1 MGYSNSRSDYI
12 KKLNQMRSNYQNNGN
27 SMINTMDDSTQVG
40 EEMSAMAYLNTPI
53 EVPENNNIST
63 KKRDNN
69 FLGNTQRIYD
79 TIDEFGMNIQYGI
92 GGFID
97 GIGDA
102 LIGLA
107 GGIGKVFG
115 ADTSWAEEAMKYD
128 WKSPLIESMN
138 SFNANKILSGDV
150 FKKDYWNQYS
160 NIFENGQA
168 QNIRNQR
175 HANSFTGGMSDDAY
189 NIYQSVGEGIGYVLP
204 SIGLAIVTGGG
215 STSVQAAQL
224 ARGAAM
230 AATITSA
237 GGSGMTE
244 ALNDGA
250 NYGQAMASG
259 LINAAIEGGTELV
272 SFGIGKAVSKL
283 TGKVLSFGTRIN
295 AAQFDEIIKKA
306 SVKELGSAFIEEGL
320 EEAASELLSPF
331 AKTPY
336 KGTEAFEE
344 YNNPQLYKDTLTS
357 FVSGGVAGAIAGG
370 IQATSNKARYTNK
383 GIDCANDYI
392 SIIQLHEQATNEAK
406 KGSKA
411 NQELIANIESQLG
424 DKIKSYVNNMNSLKV
439 ENPKAFDNVIKLLQN
454 PFAEP
459 SMLENNFNKDTYES
473 LAREVSNDMSNMKK
487 GNPTRIVFGTEE
499 YFDELNNK
507 NSQELNTELKNRAFF
522 VREDGT
528 NIITIDP
535 RYKSDFYEI
544 VSHEAISH
552 GLLDDTQ
559 GFNYLENYIEN
570 DSKLKNEYHNFDNEL
585 KELYGDDENTL
596 RSERMARFLE
606 KYIKNHNDLQDV
618 IGTKSN
624 TFKDKLKSLFTNIK
638 NYLDPKRD
646 SKLLHQISKVLNS
659 FYKENGIVNNE
670 KIKYT
675 KIEKKGEYSDEF
687 RRIQEE
693 SRRELNSSS
702 WQERS
707 SKNNETLRRRLSD
720 NFKRRLENRGY
731 NSSSSNA
738 IILKSNKNTEFRMYE
753 NIDGDLFHDCF
764 EIDRTYL
771 NNGELV
777 DLHNNYGDCT
787 CYLSDDGLSGFA
799 ITKNGDLV
807 SVFNLNESKK
817 GFLSAISSIVKD
829 KAKTLDCY
837 ISPNQNLQGMYQRFF
852 DFKTTSIMD
861 YNMDFDHDDIAK
873 NHSSPQVAFMVN
885 SIKEVETRHF
895 NKNQYDEAKA
905 YQESFVNRKEIKSSR
920 IKVSGVQA
928 AKDYAQH
935 MQEKVLNMKTTKDV
949 YDMMVEGISSSF
961 DVDID
966 IKNKSDLSEITTIA
980 FNKLLNKPKELR
992 SELSKAIDTVLNSE
1006 INYHIEEGVNGIAST
1021 VNTTLEEHLKAI
1033 GYDIKQFKEDSVS
1046 LFEEVLK
1053 DNSNDSKV
1061 ARLTNYFKGRIAG
1074 LIDKIKYHKS
1084 NSYYTIQSFRKISQ
1098 INEKL
1103 KKHTLPNVANKVG
1116 DIHYAELNYYK
1127 GLTKGI
1133 SVTKS
1138 NQGISPKS
1146 IDHIINNFSS
1156 YTEDNISKFKW
1167 ITFNPAIKE
1176 NVDFLRSKQ
1185 IDGKFPNRALTF
1197 EENKAVLDILSFVS
1211 RDMNSL
1217 IKEESIARHKKV
1229 EKADAEV
1236 KVLHSLYYDKNKSNV
1251 IQREID
1257 LASSVDTIIARYF
1270 GSNSDTYKILY
1281 TDVMDAYNNQLLKQW
1296 EYLGEFEKFQKEYDI
1311 KPSEL
1316 AKEYS
1321 FKGEE
1326 ISMDTLL
1333 DMYCQTQTSIGLQ
1346 TLQDGGYNYVNK
1358 NGKGKHLK
1366 LTAQDIS
1373 TLHDLIPDKFKKFA
1387 DKILIDLYN
1396 GSLKKYKANVDKR
1409 IRGFEDVIQD
1419 DFYYPTNKAETT
1431 SFTSDSVNDYQ
1442 NIDVSKVSLN
1452 QERKNITSKPLKG
1465 MSFVGRYKAYTNG
1478 LTKYGEMYESLKTFD
1493 SLMNQYTLL
1502 DNGRSAPRSSIMFEI
1517 NENFSKYLN
1526 YLRMQIA
1533 GESITKDKLK
1543 LVNEGKMFSNL
1554 VSTTLYGNLS
1564 VVLKQTGSI
1573 PTIMMEVKFSSWV
1586 KGLVGAFGK
1595 LANYKETKANIKLQ
1609 SGLLAQRWGDM
1620 DIIKSKTLTNNL
1632 GKVAKFFGVPMEAM
1646 DEAVVV
1652 MFGYTTAQYEA
1663 EALGF
1668 GKIGTESNDK
1678 AAINILNR
1686 IVTNTQSNAIPMKM
1700 SMNRAGASGV
1710 VRKALSYFSSDLQN
1724 KVSYINLLAN
1734 EKRQAKKRLYEVNK
1748 ILDNIENKIKQ
1759 AEVDGSNYDSLIKQK
1774 ELYKR
1779 LQIEA
1784 QNIIDGDN
1792 DKKAFKLI
1800 LSTLLSALMMASIE
1814 QLVERIYGRKGW
1826 NENSTEDFVKSLL
1839 LESTI
1844 NNLPYVSN
1852 LVNSIEYDQKLGTF
1866 EFGAIQSFVD
1876 IINNIKEGKPWHSI
1890 LFNSIMSIGTLTGL
1904 PLKNL
1909 YNLFLGVYKNV
1920 SPDGYKIDATLKGYS
1935 ETYIKKAYKES
1946 LDANNTNKAKGY
1958 LGILETLKSGS
1969 LSDSVE
1975 NEIINLTKE
1984 GHSVLPKSIPT
1995 ETEDKDGNLIAL
2007 TSEQIS
2013 QFKKAYSEANVKV
2026 EELLKINDYSSQ
2038 TNENKA
2044 KIIKSIFDAY
2054 YSATLYKQYGIT
2066 PKSKL
2071 AKLLVYTN
2079 GNLNINDLVLNYNAF
2094 STLEV
2099 PTNSSRKNIII
2110 SKLNHSRLSKV
2121 DKLLVMD
2128 LLGYSL
2134 TDENKKLIK
2143 NFYSINED
2151 LDTVFA

>member
-392 SIIQLHEQATNEAK
+392 SIIQLHEQATNEGK

-411 NQELIANIESQLG
+411 NQELIANLESQLG
-424 DKIKSYVNNMNSLKV
+424 TKIKSYVNNMNSLKV

-528 NIITIDP
+528 NVITIDP

-544 VSHEAISH
+544 VSHEALSH

-559 GFNYLENYIEN
+559 GFNYLDNYIEN

-606 KYIKNHNDLQDV
+606 NYIKNHNDLQDI
-618 IGTKSN
+618 IGNKSN
-624 TFKDKLKSLFTNIK
+624 TFKDKLKSIFTNIK

-646 SKLLHQISKVLNS
+646 SKLLHQISKAIQSISTENSNPFLNP
-659 FYKENGIVNNE
+659 
-670 KIKYT
+670 KYT
-675 KIEKKGEYSDEF
+675 KIRKYMKTSYELRLELLLQLRNHFVKSGDTIVNDYVAINNNSLYIIDGSYNDGNIEFGVYDEIKFPSYYTGRMLIKAKEMIEDAIRKHDGYSGRLRKQF
-687 RRIQEE
+687 RYN
-693 SRRELNSSS
+693 SKSSS
-702 WQERS
+702 ALS
-707 SKNNETLRRRLSD
+707 SKTQGSIRDNKRESSNNEGRIS
-720 NFKRRLENRGY
+720 KE
-731 NSSSSNA
+731 
-738 IILKSNKNTEFRMYE
+738 
-753 NIDGDLFHDCF
+753 
-764 EIDRTYL
+764 
-771 NNGELV
+771 
-777 DLHNNYGDCT
+777 
-787 CYLSDDGLSGFA
+787 
-799 ITKNGDLV
+799 NGD
-807 SVFNLNESKK
+807 N
-817 GFLSAISSIVKD
+817 G
-829 KAKTLDCY
+829 
-837 ISPNQNLQGMYQRFF
+837 G
-852 DFKTTSIMD
+852 
-861 YNMDFDHDDIAK
+861 
-873 NHSSPQVAFMVN
+873 
-885 SIKEVETRHF
+885 IK
-895 NKNQYDEAKA
+895 Y
-905 YQESFVNRKEIKSSR
+905 SR

-928 AKDYAQH
+928 SKDYAQH

-966 IKNKSDLSEITTIA
+966 IKNKSDLSEFTTIA

-1006 INYHIEEGVNGIAST
+1006 INYHIEEGVNGIASA

-1061 ARLTNYFKGRIAG
+1061 TRLTNYFKGRIEG

-1311 KPSEL
+1311 KASEL

-1321 FKGEE
+1321 FKDEE

-1366 LTAQDIS
+1366 LTGQDIS
-1373 TLHDLIPDKFKKFA
+1373 TLHDLIPEKFKKFA
-1387 DKILIDLYN
+1387 DKVLMDLYN

-1409 IRGFEDVIQD
+1409 IRGYEDVIQD

-1554 VSTTLYGNLS
+1554 VSSTLYGNLS

-1595 LANYKETKANIKLQ
+1595 LANYKKTKANIKLQ

-1620 DIIKSKTLTNNL
+1620 DVIKSKTLTNNL

-1646 DEAVVV
+1646 DEAVIV
-1652 MFGYTTAQYEA
+1652 MFGYTAAQYEA
-1663 EALGF
+1663 EALGY
-1668 GKIGTESNDK
+1668 GKVGTESNDK
-1678 AAINILNR
+1678 EAIKILNR

-1724 KVSYINLLAN
+1724 KISYWNLLVN
-1734 EKRQAKKRLYEVNK
+1734 EKRQAKARLK
-1748 ILDNIENKIKQ
+1748 IIEQNLESIENDIKT
-1759 AEVDGSNYDSLIKQK
+1759 AESNGTNTEHLEIKK
-1774 ELYKR
+1774 ELYTR
-1779 LQIEA
+1779 LKNEA
-1784 QNIIDGDN
+1784 QSIISGDN
-1792 DKKAFKLI
+1792 DKKVFKLI
-1800 LSTLLSALMMASIE
+1800 LTTLLSALMISSIE

-1826 NENSTEDFVKSLL
+1826 NEDTTEDFAKTLL

-1852 LVNSIEYDQKLGTF
+1852 LVNSIEYDQDLGTF

-1876 IINNIKEGKPWHSI
+1876 IVNCIKEGKPFNTI
-1890 LFNSIMSIGTLTGL
+1890 LFNSLVSIGTLTGI

-1909 YNLFLGVYKNV
+1909 YNLFMGAYKNI
-1920 SPDGYKIDATLKGYS
+1920 SPDGYRVDALIKGYS
-1935 ETYIKKAYKES
+1935 ETYIKKAYKEAI
-1946 LDANNTNKAKGY
+1946 DTENNNQAKGY
-1958 LGILETLKSGS
+1958 LAILESLKSGQ
-1969 LSDSVE
+1969 LSNSVE
-1975 NEIINLTKE
+1975 NEIIALTKE
-1984 GHSVLPKSIPT
+1984 GYSVLPKSIQS
-1995 ETEDKDGNLIAL
+1995 EIEDSNGNIISL

-2013 QFKKAYSEANVKV
+2013 QFKEAYSNANTKV
-2026 EELLKINDYSSQ
+2026 EELLKISDYASQ
-2038 TNENKA
+2038 TSENKA

-2054 YSATLYKQYGIT
+2054 YSATLYQQYGIT

-2071 AKLLVYTN
+2071 AKLIVYTN
-2079 GNLNINDLVLNYNAF
+2079 GNLNINDLVINYNAF
-2094 STLEV
+2094 SAIEV
-2099 PTNSSRKNIII
+2099 PENSSKKEVIMA
-2110 SKLNHSRLSKV
+2110 KLNRSRLSKV
-2121 DKLLVMD
+2121 DKLLVMY

-2134 TDENKKLIK
+2134 TDDNKKLIR
-2143 NFYSINED
+2143 NYYSISEYLN
-2151 LDTVFA
+2151 TVFA